1 MTTETCELPAWFG
14 KLPGMGDFAHRR
26 MSESFRAAWDQ
37 WLQHGLAH
45 LRARHADWTERYL
58 AGPLWFFVLAE
69 DVVDAARWTGVLMPS
84 VDAVG
89 RYFPFAVLTGM
100 SYGANLQRWWEL
112 AAQAALEGLDRDL
125 DAMQFEAALQRVFG
139 SGETSGEDPGDNA
152 GESPWL
158 PLPMAGESLW
168 LTHPRGN
175 EGWRM
180 VVAGL
185 PVEQQ
190 FDALFGFE
198 AAGVAQQVLPS

>member
-89 RYFPFAVLTGM
+89 RYFPFAVLTGL
-100 SYGANLQRWWEL
+100 GPGTDLQRWWEL
-112 AAQAALEGLDRDL
+112 AAQAALEGLERDL
-125 DAMQFEAALQRVFG
+125 DAMQFEAALQRLFA
-139 SGETSGEDPGDNA
+139 SGETSDETSGD
-152 GESPWL
+152 SPRL
-158 PLPMAGESLW
+158 PLPAAGESLW
-168 LTHPRGN
+168 LTHPQGN

-185 PVEQQ
+185 PVEAQ

-198 AAGVAQQVLPS
+198 AAGAAQQVLPS